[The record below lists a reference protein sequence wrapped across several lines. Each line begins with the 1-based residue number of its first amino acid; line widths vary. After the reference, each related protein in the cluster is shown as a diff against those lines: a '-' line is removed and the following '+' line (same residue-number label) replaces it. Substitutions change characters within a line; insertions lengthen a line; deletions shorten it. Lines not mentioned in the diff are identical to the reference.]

1 MGVRRLLC
9 CVITMPILATRSTAP
24 APVDAT
30 TVVNEWGVY
39 DPAVA
44 GIEALFKRVDPE
56 GVRRER
62 VRESKPRRTTGTRR
76 TAAREDVSGVGLAI
90 AEAVAR
96 ARQHPVMLETKPAVL
111 VPAAD
116 AAAAPAPPRSRRA
129 VTAMWLRAMATA
141 PADAPAE
148 SFHGIFDTLGLPA
161 AVALVQYPRGCR
173 IGPIQIVDA

>member
-1 MGVRRLLC
+1 MEVRRLLC
-9 CVITMPILATRSTAP
+9 CLITMPILATRSTAP

-39 DPAVA
+39 HPAVA

-96 ARQHPVMLETKPAVL
+96 ARQHPVTLETKPSVL
-111 VPAAD
+111 VPAAE
-116 AAAAPAPPRSRRA
+116 PASPRSRRA